1 MKIKNSRLEALKM
14 LLSNLELSSQDEVL
28 KALNKQGFK
37 LTQATL
43 SRDMKQLKVAKA
55 ASTSGKYIYVLP
67 SETTYK
73 RVTTSRRTVDARKR
87 SGYLS
92 IRFAGHLAIIKTRPG
107 CATSLAYELDNSDL
121 PEILG
126 TIAGYDTVFLATK
139 EGYNHREILRL
150 LSYVIPEIE
159 SDRQNDVQKRED
171 HVNMY

>member
-55 ASTSGKYIYVLP
+55 ASTSG
-67 SETTYK
+67 TTYK
-73 RVTTSRRTVDARKR
+73 RVTTSRRTVDVRKR